1 MDEIGDLTFE
11 QAFAELEET
20 VRKLEAG
27 GLALEESLALFER
40 GQALAA
46 HCNVQ
51 LDEAELKV
59 RQLSVWSPISIMSFP
74 PVAWL
79 SNGGQDSAAENRN
92 QVPEK
97 RNQGP
102 NS

>member
-1 MDEIGDLTFE
+1 MSKIEKLTFE

-46 HCNVQ
+46 HCSTQ

-59 RQLSVWSPISIMSFP
+59 RQLTPEGI
-74 PVAWL
+74 
-79 SNGGQDSAAENRN
+79 
-92 QVPEK
+92 VPFKLEE
-97 RNQGP
+97 
-102 NS
+102 

>member
-1 MDEIGDLTFE
+1 MDNSEKMVEIEKLTFE

-46 HCNVQ
+46 RCNTQ
-51 LDEAELKV
+51 LDQAELKV
-59 RQLSVWSPISIMSFP
+59 KKLSPEGIVPFEPEM
-74 PVAWL
+74 VA
-79 SNGGQDSAAENRN
+79 G
-92 QVPEK
+92 
-97 RNQGP
+97 
-102 NS
+102 